1 MARAEAVEKVRQ
13 EIMRFRE
20 LLDVFRARLDA
31 GERDYAQLFADVSPE
46 DKASLPEKEL
56 QRKAAYGVL
65 EDRSPLSKAVLTM
78 RFQAR
83 ELEREFEQL
92 YDIIMT
98 DDPEDE

>member
-1 MARAEAVEKVRQ
+1 MTSAEAVEKARQ

-31 GERDYAQLFADVSPE
+31 GERNYAQLFADVPAE

-56 QRKAAYGVL
+56 QRKAAYSVL
-65 EDRSPLSKAVLTM
+65 EDRSALSQAVLTM

-83 ELEREFEQL
+83 ELEKELEQL

>member
-1 MARAEAVEKVRQ
+1 MPTPEAVEKARQ

-31 GERDYAQLFADVSPE
+31 GERDYARLFDDVSGE
-46 DKASLPEKEL
+46 DKANLPEKEL

-65 EDRSPLSKAVLTM
+65 EDRSALSEAVLTM

-83 ELEREFEQL
+83 ELEKELEQL
-92 YDIIMT
+92 YDIIMM
-98 DDPEDE
+98 DDPEDV